1 MRYENLLKDAENKK
15 TNKITKN
22 NQIFSTLRMKGIKYN
37 LQDILDNNID
47 FLEPSVKR
55 KKLKEGTKQLIKNKS
70 SEMLLKTFYAKRKH
84 NKVKFKI
91 IKNIFSHRE
100 FKSIK
105 NSQPN
110 SVISPSKIFQRND
123 FKSSTRNP
131 IKINC
136 SDCSTTKFINRKSKN
151 YSMDRIQKIIKPLI
165 ENTPSKNTF
174 ENSNNI
180 EETPNVKNS
189 KETNK
194 IYKINRDSQILKIK
208 EYSDKKIINLPK
220 LIKNRLAW
228 RKNDNIQLNL
238 NRGIKNYKDFY
249 KIYNFDKSILA
260 SNEFKIELM
269 KENNKKEE
277 KINYSK
283 SNKLII

>member
-1 MRYENLLKDAENKK
+1 
-15 TNKITKN
+15 
-22 NQIFSTLRMKGIKYN
+22 
-37 LQDILDNNID
+37 
-47 FLEPSVKR
+47 
-55 KKLKEGTKQLIKNKS
+55 
-70 SEMLLKTFYAKRKH
+70 
-84 NKVKFKI
+84 
-91 IKNIFSHRE
+91 
-100 FKSIK
+100 
-105 NSQPN
+105 
-110 SVISPSKIFQRND
+110 
-123 FKSSTRNP
+123 
-131 IKINC
+131 
-136 SDCSTTKFINRKSKN
+136 
-151 YSMDRIQKIIKPLI
+151 MDRIKKIVKPLI

-238 NRGIKNYKDFY
+238 NKGIKNYKDFY

-277 KINYSK
+277 RINYSK